1 MFLIGTVI
9 KIVNLFKKLPVRKQM
24 YSSKKHCVNDLRRIE
39 NIVKSLAAIQQN
51 VRVSLIH
58 NKSVLWQ
65 MTSAIDLTVTFG
77 QIWSSSMTKYVKHL
91 TFTSEEVS
99 FWCNRSQIICY
110 YFNS

>member
-9 KIVNLFKKLPVRKQM
+9 KIVNLFKKLPVRKQI
-24 YSSKKHCVNDLRRIE
+24 YCSKKNCVNDLRRVE

-51 VRVSLIH
+51 VRVSLVH

-65 MTSAIDLTVTFG
+65 MTSASDLTVTFG

-99 FWCNRSQIICY
+99 FWCT
-110 YFNS
+110 

>member
-9 KIVNLFKKLPVRKQM
+9 KIVNLFKNLPVRKQI
-24 YSSKKHCVNDLRRIE
+24 YSSKRHCVNDLRRIE

-51 VRVSLIH
+51 IRVSLVH

-65 MTSAIDLTVTFG
+65 MTSAIDLAVTFG

-91 TFTSEEVS
+91 PFTSEEVS
-99 FWCNRSQIICY
+99 F
-110 YFNS
+110 